1 MKKLIEFIKNIFKS
15 KNIKETIKKETI
27 KIEETIIEEKT
38 TIENKDLEN
47 AKHNSFQKI
56 KIGDIIIAKRYNSKE
71 EKMKILNDHRR
82 GPFIVLAKNDEGL
95 ICAYGTGVYNKT
107 FYEISKDKF
116 TLTKDTYFNF
126 NDLRII
132 TPFHFTKYATTLS
145 EKELKN
151 IYEYCKKHNNNSY
164 KFDKNNIKFEYP
176 KEEGDIILYNSKRYL
191 ILEINEKIKLLELS
205 NNKIDINELDKLD
218 YSKIIEIDPNKNISY
233 ITKLDNNLYMHVLF
247 NLKNHFEY
255 LKEKNTLQ
263 RGSIMQINNNH
274 YLVNHIEDNKIYA
287 YFILKQSS
295 NGYYQINLN
304 REYYYINYMLTTI
317 DNKEDFKVIDL
328 VSEEIMQEIRKKK
341 KEVSLKTKNDEF
353 AVGTIV
359 KDKNYKAKTF
369 IISGKDINNKLR
381 AIDIDELK
389 KANIITVRINSK
401 EAVIIEDFDLNDIT
415 YIKENPDFKL
425 REINKK
431 INSIIER
438 QKEYMS
444 ENSINIKKFSFGDIV
459 MEENGFIEYIVLN
472 TKEENVSCISSNSIK
487 EDFPNVKIFNVN
499 DVRKVGQLTMNELK
513 QIKSKFSLT
522 IKSAKK
528 KV

>member
-1 MKKLIEFIKNIFKS
+1 
-15 KNIKETIKKETI
+15 
-27 KIEETIIEEKT
+27 
-38 TIENKDLEN
+38 
-47 AKHNSFQKI
+47 
-56 KIGDIIIAKRYNSKE
+56 
-71 EKMKILNDHRR
+71 
-82 GPFIVLAKNDEGL
+82 
-95 ICAYGTGVYNKT
+95 
-107 FYEISKDKF
+107 
-116 TLTKDTYFNF
+116 
-126 NDLRII
+126 
-132 TPFHFTKYATTLS
+132 
-145 EKELKN
+145 
-151 IYEYCKKHNNNSY
+151 
-164 KFDKNNIKFEYP
+164 
-176 KEEGDIILYNSKRYL
+176 
-191 ILEINEKIKLLELS
+191 
-205 NNKIDINELDKLD
+205 
-218 YSKIIEIDPNKNISY
+218 
-233 ITKLDNNLYMHVLF
+233 MHVLF
-247 NLKNHFEY
+247 NLKKHFEY

-263 RGSIMQINNNH
+263 RGSIIQINNNH

-317 DNKEDFKVIDL
+317 DNKEDLKVIDL

-401 EAVIIEDFDLNDIT
+401 EAVILEDFDLNDIT

-425 REINKK
+425 RDINKK

-472 TKEENVSCISSNSIK
+472 TNEENVSCISSNSIK
-487 EDFPNVKIFNVN
+487 EDFPNVKTFNVD